1 MSKERRTAKRF
12 TVVDL
17 DLYSLDPETRV
28 GNVVNLS
35 EGGLLVLTDD
45 EIKLKSTHEFR
56 IPFRETVNGQIDF
69 DFKGKIAWSNRS
81 TLDPANFSTGIQFTE
96 NPELQVQFIR
106 QMIKVF
112 GSN

>member
-1 MSKERRTAKRF
+1 MDKLILISKLE
-12 TVVDL
+12 L
-17 DLYSLDPETRV
+17 D
-28 GNVVNLS
+28 VNLAKFM
-35 EGGLLVLTDD
+35 V
-45 EIKLKSTHEFR
+45 
-56 IPFRETVNGQIDF
+56 PFKETINGQINF

-81 TLDPANFSTGIQFTE
+81 PLDPAKFSTGIQFTE

>member
-1 MSKERRTAKRF
+1 MSNERRTSKRF

-17 DLYSLDPETRV
+17 DLFSLDPEIQI

-35 EGGLLVLTDD
+35 EGGLLVYTDD
-45 EIKLKSTHEFR
+45 EMETKTIRNFR
-56 IPFRETVNGQIDF
+56 IPFNETVNGQINF
-69 DFKGKIAWSNRS
+69 DFKGHVAWSNPN
-81 TLDPANFSTGIQFTE
+81 TLNSEKYSTGIEFTE
-96 NPELQVQFIR
+96 NPELQVQFIH